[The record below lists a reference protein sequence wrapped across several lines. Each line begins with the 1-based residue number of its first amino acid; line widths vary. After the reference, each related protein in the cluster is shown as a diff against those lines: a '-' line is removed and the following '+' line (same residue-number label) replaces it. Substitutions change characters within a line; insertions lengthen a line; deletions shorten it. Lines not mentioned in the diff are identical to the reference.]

1 MPLRECGAASPPRKH
16 RKRRRIRVPGEYK
29 PTREPLIKKMLF
41 ERHTHSMGKNSR
53 VEDAAIA
60 GNARRRQKAWGEAR
74 WPARARVLA
83 KVMLPWH
90 RIVLVAVLALSAI
103 LNLSRLTSEGY
114 GNIYYAA
121 TVKNM
126 LLSWHNFFFLSYD
139 AGFVSV
145 DKPPVGFW
153 IQAASAYLFGFH
165 GWSILLPQALTGVLC
180 VALLYYLVSQSFGP
194 VAGLLAAL
202 ALALTP
208 ISVATSR
215 HNNLEGLLVLSVLL
229 ATWAFILAAQTGRLR
244 WLLVGALVVGVGFNI
259 KMLEA
264 FLILPAL
271 YLMYLLAAPVGWRRR
286 MIHLGLATVVVVASS
301 LPWVV
306 AVDLTPAAQRPYVG
320 SSSFNTVT
328 DLIVGWNGVER
339 VVGNDAGVGPPGP
352 LRFLDPQLAGQIGWL
367 LPLAVVG
374 LAVASLR
381 SWQGRPSIPIGRRD
395 QGLVLWGTWL
405 ITGVVFFSVA
415 GDWDP
420 YYLAMLA
427 PAVGALVGAG
437 VVALW
442 DDYRG
447 QGWSGWLLPLT
458 LVGVASLQL
467 HILSLY
473 PDWSHW
479 LATTLT
485 ILCLVAA
492 ASLVAARP
500 NRGLKVSVYP
510 LAAISVVILS
520 LVLAPSIWAA
530 STMWY
535 GAETRSP
542 TAGPQ
547 AKPTETSSTFP
558 GNGNKVARLVDY
570 LQANQGDATYLVAA
584 IRSDLAS
591 PIILNTDEPVIAF
604 GGFEGRDPVFSI
616 KRLGGL
622 VNQGSVR
629 FFVIVKRD
637 IERAAKLDTAGR
649 RPKLGVL
656 QVRPEDLQHL
666 KARLKAL
673 EDFHENKEVRWIT
686 DNCEQVP
693 QGLWQSSASNSSNST
708 ALLYDCGT
716 GARLP
721 SSRSEKR

>member
-1 MPLRECGAASPPRKH
+1 MLPNGRWAS
-16 RKRRRIRVPGEYK
+16 
-29 PTREPLIKKMLF
+29 
-41 ERHTHSMGKNSR
+41 
-53 VEDAAIA
+53 
-60 GNARRRQKAWGEAR
+60 
-74 WPARARVLA
+74 VLA
-83 KVMLPWH
+83 KVKMPW
-90 RIVLVAVLALSAI
+90 RGTVLTAILALSAF

-114 GNIYYAA
+114 ANLYYAA
-121 TVKNM
+121 TVKDM
-126 LLSWHNFFFLSYD
+126 LTSWHNFFFASYD

-145 DKPPVGFW
+145 DKPPLGFW
-153 IQAASAYLFGFH
+153 VQATSAYLFGFH
-165 GWSILLPQALTGVLC
+165 GWSLLLPQALAGILS
-180 VALLYYLVSQSFGP
+180 VALLYHLVGRSFGP

-208 ISVATSR
+208 ISVATNR
-215 HNNLEGLLVLSVLL
+215 HNNLESLLVLAVVL
-229 ATWAFILAAQTGRLR
+229 AAWAFILAVETGRLR
-244 WLLVGALVVGVGFNI
+244 WLVVGGLVMGLLGFNI

-264 FLILPAL
+264 FLVLPAFYVL
-271 YLMYLLAAPVGWRRR
+271 YLVAAPVGWRRR
-286 MIHLGLATVVVVASS
+286 MIHLGLATVVIVAAS

-306 AVDLTPAAQRPYVG
+306 AVNLTPPEQRPYVG

-339 VVGNDAGVGPPGP
+339 VVGNDKGEGDPGP
-352 LRFLDPQLAGQIGWL
+352 LRLLNPQLGGQIGWL
-367 LPLAVVG
+367 LGLAIVG
-374 LAVASLR
+374 LVVASWR
-381 SWQGRPSIPIGRRD
+381 IWEGRPRLPLSRKED
-395 QGLVLWGTWL
+395 QALVLWGTWL
-405 ITGVVFFSVA
+405 ISQVVFFSVA

-447 QGWSGWLLPLT
+447 QGWRGWLLPLT

-467 HILSLY
+467 YILSLY

-479 LATTLT
+479 LAPTIA
-485 ILCLVAA
+485 ILCLAAA

-500 NRGLKVSVYP
+500 KRGLKVSGYP
-510 LAAISVVILS
+510 LAAISVGILS
-520 LVLAPSIWAA
+520 LFLAPSIWAA

-649 RPKLGVL
+649 RPKLGDN
-656 QVRPEDLQHL
+656 QVRLEELQHL

-686 DNCEQVP
+686 DNCEQIP